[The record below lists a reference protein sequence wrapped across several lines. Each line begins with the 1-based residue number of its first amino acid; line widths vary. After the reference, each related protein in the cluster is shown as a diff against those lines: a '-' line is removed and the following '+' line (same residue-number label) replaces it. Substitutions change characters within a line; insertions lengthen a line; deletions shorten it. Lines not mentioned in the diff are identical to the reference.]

1 MNTDT
6 LAERMFGSALGALD
20 ALTVTIGS
28 RLGLYRALHQ
38 AGPSTAAELAARTG
52 TDARYVREWLEQ
64 QTVAGFL
71 AVADPAPE
79 ADERRF
85 SVPDDH
91 VPVLVDTD
99 DLAYFPPFLNAIC
112 AAGTQLPAV
121 VDAFHTGAGVPWASY
136 GPDMRIGQAEGNRAL
151 FLTVLGQQWLPSIPD
166 VHDALVAGGR
176 VADIGAGEG
185 WSSIGIALAYPES
198 RVDAFDIDAESVR
211 AANEHAAG
219 YRMADRVRSHLLD
232 GARIDRPGGYDLVV
246 AFECIHDMG
255 DPVGVLAEMRELCAP
270 GGAVIV
276 MDERAPEEFT
286 GPGDPVE
293 QLLYGYSVMICLP
306 DGRSHPNSAATGT
319 VLRPA
324 TLREYASRAG
334 FTDVDVLP
342 IEHDIFRFYR
352 LHG

>member
-1 MNTDT
+1 MDTDV

-38 AGPSTAAELAARTG
+38 AGPSTPAELAARTG

-64 QTVAGFL
+64 QTVAGLL
-71 AVADPAPE
+71 AVTDPAP
-79 ADERRF
+79 DPDDRRF
-85 SVPDDH
+85 QVPAEH
-91 VPVLVDTD
+91 VPGLVAADV
-99 DLAYFPPFLNAIC
+99 PPFLTAIC

-121 VDAFHTGAGVPWASY
+121 VDAFHTGAGVPWTSY
-136 GPDMRIGQAEGNRAL
+136 GPEMRIGQAEGNRAL

-166 VHDALVAGGR
+166 VHATLTAGGR
-176 VADIGAGEG
+176 VADVGAGEG
-185 WSSIGIALAYPES
+185 WSSIGIALAYPHA

-211 AANEHAAG
+211 AANEHAAA
-219 YRMADRVRSHLLD
+219 YRVADRVRSHLLD
-232 GARIDRPGGYDLVV
+232 GARVDRPGRYDLVV
-246 AFECIHDMG
+246 AFECIHDMA

-270 GGAVIV
+270 GGAVLV
-276 MDERAPEEFT
+276 MDERAAETFT
-286 GPGDPVE
+286 GRSDPVE

-324 TLREYASRAG
+324 TLREYAARAG
-334 FTDVDVLP
+334 FADVDILG
-342 IEHDIFRFYR
+342 IEHDVFRFYR

>member
-38 AGPSTAAELAARTG
+38 AGPSTAGELAVRTG
-52 TDARYVREWLEQ
+52 TDVRYLREWLEQ
-64 QTVAGFL
+64 QTVAGL
-71 AVADPAPE
+71 LDVADPALD
-79 ADERRF
+79 ADDRRF
-85 SVPDDH
+85 SVPPDH

-112 AAGTQLPAV
+112 AAGSQLPAV
-121 VDAFHTGAGVPWASY
+121 VDAFHTGAGVPWSSY
-136 GPDMRIGQAEGNRAL
+136 GPEMRIGQAEGNRAL
-151 FLTVLGQQWLPSIPD
+151 FLTVLGQHWLPSIPD
-166 VHDALVAGGR
+166 VHQALLAGGR

-185 WSSIGIALAYPES
+185 WSSIGIALAYPDA

-211 AANEHAAG
+211 SANQHAAG
-219 YRMADRVRSHLLD
+219 YHLAGRVRSHLLD
-232 GARIDRPGGYDLVV
+232 GSRIDRPGAYDLVV

-255 DPVGVLAEMRELCAP
+255 DPVAVLAEMRELCAP

-276 MDERAPEEFT
+276 MDERAPETFT
-286 GPGDPVE
+286 GAGDPVE

-334 FTDVDVLP
+334 FADVDILP

>member
-1 MNTDT
+1 MNTDS
-6 LAERMFGSALGALD
+6 LAERMFASALGALD

-38 AGPSTAAELAARTG
+38 AGPSTAGELAARTG
-52 TDARYVREWLEQ
+52 TDARYLREWLEQ
-64 QTVAGFL
+64 QTVAGLL
-71 AVADPAPE
+71 AVADPALDA
-79 ADERRF
+79 ADRRF
-85 SVPDDH
+85 SVPADH
-91 VPVLVDTD
+91 VPVLVDSD

-136 GPDMRIGQAEGNRAL
+136 GPEMRIGQAEGNRPL

-185 WSSIGIALAYPES
+185 WSSIGIALAYPQA

-211 AANEHAAG
+211 AANQHASR
-219 YRMADRVRSHLLD
+219 YHVADRVRSHLLD
-232 GARIDRPGGYDLVV
+232 GSRIDRPGAYDLVV
-246 AFECIHDMG
+246 AFECLHDMA

-270 GGAVIV
+270 GGAVLV
-276 MDERAPEEFT
+276 MDERAVETFT
-286 GPGDPVE
+286 GESDPVE

-306 DGRSHPNSAATGT
+306 DGRSHADSAATGT

-324 TLREYASRAG
+324 TLRAYAARAG
-334 FTDVDVLP
+334 FADIDVLP
-342 IEHDIFRFYR
+342 IEHEMFRFYR
-352 LHG
+352 LQG